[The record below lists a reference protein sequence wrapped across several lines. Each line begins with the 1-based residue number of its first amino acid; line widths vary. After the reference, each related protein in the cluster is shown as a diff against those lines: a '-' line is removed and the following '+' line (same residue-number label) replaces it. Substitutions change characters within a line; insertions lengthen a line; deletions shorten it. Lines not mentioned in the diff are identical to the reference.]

1 MKADANKNA
10 TTARNLGATADTMAK
25 QKAIVLNTFNKAVV
39 FTSPQLACNELI
51 GTVARKT

>member
-10 TTARNLGATADTMAK
+10 TTARNLGATADAMAK
-25 QKAIVLNTFNKAVV
+25 QKAIVLNTFNTAVV

-51 GTVARKT
+51 GTIARKT